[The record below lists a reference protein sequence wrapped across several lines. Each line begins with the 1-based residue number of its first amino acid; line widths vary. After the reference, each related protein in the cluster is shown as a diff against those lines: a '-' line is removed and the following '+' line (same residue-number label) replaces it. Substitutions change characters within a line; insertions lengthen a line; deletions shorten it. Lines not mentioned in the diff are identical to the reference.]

1 MHPLTPILS
10 PILVIAAFSYLFYF
24 RPKLDERSKNIAFDN
39 SVLACIDGIFF
50 ADVRFRCIP
59 KDVRSYASS
68 RLSSFRRTPG
78 PGYIEY
84 TTSSGQRYSCHFG
97 PGDHMLCALIFIA
110 EYADQIGNDDL
121 VAWSESQLHEA
132 HIRSAH
138 YLRLL

>member
-1 MHPLTPILS
+1 MNDHLGCTTLF
-10 PILVIAAFSYLFYF
+10 VIALIVYVIFIL
-24 RPKLDERSKNIAFDN
+24 PKIEDRKSNDAFDN